1 MGNNQKTVSIT
12 SNIAEKVR
20 DFNVKSTYGY
30 YEDDD
35 TYYGPYD
42 HNYSVKGASI
52 CEAVENA
59 TTVLNAFVDEKRVK
73 YPGEQYSGWGV
84 KSITDNEGTQ
94 IFAEGWE
101 KYIATGVE
109 EVYDA
114 FDEYEHDN
122 SLGQIALYAPDKKE
136 AEETARKL
144 FQKKVNIK
152 RVGFMATGSFFAKVT
167 DLQPAEK

>member
-1 MGNNQKTVSIT
+1 MGNDQKA
-12 SNIAEKVR
+12 SNIAEKVK
-20 DFNVKSTYGY
+20 DFNVESTYGY

-35 TYYGPYD
+35 TYYGPYN
-42 HNYSVKGASI
+42 HIYSVKAESI

-73 YPGEQYSGWGV
+73 YPGEQYSGWCV
-84 KSITDNEGTQ
+84 KSITDSEGKQ
-94 IFAEGWE
+94 IFADGWE
-101 KYIATGVE
+101 KYIAIGVE

-122 SLGQIALYAPDKKE
+122 PLGKITLYAPNKTD

-144 FQKKVNIK
+144 FQNQVYNARK
-152 RVGFMATGSFFAKVT
+152 GFMATGSFFAKIT
-167 DLQPAEK
+167 EIQPVKK